1 MAASLRASKQG
12 LEILDRAR
20 RKKGWTKNEEA
31 WWQLALSSQ
40 ATLKRFLEG
49 KQRIKQDAFISLC
62 QAVGIEN
69 WEEIAEDNSI
79 QRTDSL
85 ISWFSYDDNWVGRE
99 EAIAQLSEKLRG
111 TCRVL
116 ILTGITGIGKTAS
129 AERLAVEL
137 QGYWTECCG
146 VNFDDKERVTDFAS
160 VAAELLTG
168 WKETVTPE
176 ERTNPQQLLYRL
188 VKHLREHRYLL
199 LIDALERILKGN
211 EETGWSG
218 LADEWWERFFEQ
230 LMTAESC
237 QSRVILTSQVKSRQL
252 EEIGYRY
259 PNFCYMENL
268 SGLTELEQLALFEKI
283 GLEVG
288 ETSPHRQY
296 LERIG
301 AAYEGH
307 PLALRVIAGE
317 IANSPFKGNVV
328 AYWKKYGH
336 EIEAVEQARQQEKVE
351 SAEERFRLAGY
362 SPRLQTAVKRR
373 VERTLE
379 RLAKE
384 VFNAYLLLC
393 HGSVYRHPVPE
404 AAWLRGLKRL
414 GYDEQQQQAALDALR
429 SRYLLEELIDGN
441 DDWLLRQHNLIR
453 SVAMEHLKNLK
464 TREQPA

>member
-1 MAASLRASKQG
+1 MAASLRASEQG
-12 LEILDRAR
+12 LEIVDHAR
-20 RKKGWTKNEEA
+20 RKKGWTKTEEA
-31 WWQLALSSQ
+31 WWGLAFSSQ
-40 ATLKRFLEG
+40 ATLKRFLQG
-49 KQRIKQDAFISLC
+49 KPIKRDAFISLC

-69 WEEIAEDNSI
+69 WEEIAEDSSI
-79 QRTDSL
+79 QPTNSL

-99 EAIAQLSEKLRG
+99 EAIAHLSKKLRG
-111 TCRVL
+111 SCRVL
-116 ILTGITGIGKTAS
+116 ILTGMTGIGKTAL
-129 AERLAVEL
+129 AECLAVEL
-137 QGYWTECCG
+137 QGNWTECCR

-160 VAAELLTG
+160 VAAELLAG
-168 WKETVTPE
+168 WHETVMPE
-176 ERTNPQQLLYRL
+176 EGANPQQLLYRL
-188 VKHLREHRYLL
+188 VKRLREHRYLL

-218 LADEWWERFFEQ
+218 FEDEWWERFFEQ

-259 PNFCYMENL
+259 PNFCCMENL
-268 SGLTELEQLALFEKI
+268 RGLTELEQLALFEKI

-336 EIEAVEQARQQEKVE
+336 EIEAVEQARQQETVD

-362 SPRLQTAVKRR
+362 NPTLQTAVKRR

-379 RLAKE
+379 RLANE

-404 AAWLRGLKRL
+404 TAWLRGLRRL
-414 GYDEQQQQAALDALR
+414 GYDEQQQQAALDAIR
-429 SRYLLEELIDGN
+429 DRYLLEELIDDN
-441 DDWLLRQHNLIR
+441 NDWLLRQHNLIR
-453 SVAMEHLKNLK
+453 SVALENLKNLT

>member
-1 MAASLRASKQG
+1 MAVSLRASKQG
-12 LEILDRAR
+12 LEIVDRAR

-31 WWQLALSSQ
+31 WWGLAFSSQ
-40 ATLKRFLEG
+40 ATLKRFLQG
-49 KQRIKQDAFISLC
+49 KPIKRDAFISLC

-69 WEEIAEDNSI
+69 WEEITEDNSV
-79 QRTDSL
+79 QQTNSL
-85 ISWFSYDDNWVGRE
+85 ISWFSYDDNWVGRG

-116 ILTGITGIGKTAS
+116 ILTGITGIGKTTL

-137 QGYWTECCG
+137 QGYWTECCRL
-146 VNFDDKERVTDFAS
+146 NFDDKERVTDFAS
-160 VAAELLTG
+160 VAAELLAG
-168 WKETVTPE
+168 WHETVMPE
-176 ERTNPQQLLYRL
+176 ERANPQQLLNRL
-188 VKHLREHRYLL
+188 VKRLREHRYLV

-218 LADEWWERFFEQ
+218 FADEWWERFFEQ
-230 LMTAESC
+230 LMVAESC

-259 PNFCYMENL
+259 PNFCYIENL

-288 ETSPHRQY
+288 ETSSHRLY
-296 LERIG
+296 LQRIG

-317 IANSPFKGNVV
+317 ITNSPFKGNVV

-336 EIEAVEQARQQEKVE
+336 EIEAVEQAHQQEEVE
-351 SAEERFRLAGY
+351 SAEERFWLAGY
-362 SPRLQTAVKRR
+362 SSTLQTAVKRR
-373 VERTLE
+373 VEQTLE

-404 AAWLRGLKRL
+404 TAWLKGLKRL
-414 GYDEQQQQAALDALR
+414 GYAGQQQQAALDALR
-429 SRYLLEELIDGN
+429 DRYLLEELIDDN
-441 DDWLLRQHNLIR
+441 NDWLLRQHNLIH
-453 SVAMEHLKNLK
+453 SVALEHLKNLTTK
-464 TREQPA
+464 EQPA

>member
-1 MAASLRASKQG
+1 MAATLRASKQG
-12 LEILDRAR
+12 LELLDRAR
-20 RKKGWTKNEEA
+20 RKKGWTATAKSWCETA
-31 WWQLALSSQ
+31 QTSV
-40 ATLKRFLEG
+40 ATLKRFRRGLPV
-49 KQRIKQDAFISLC
+49 QQDAFIGIC
-62 QAVGIEN
+62 KAVGIEN
-69 WEEIAEDNSI
+69 WEAIVD
-79 QRTDSL
+79 DS
-85 ISWFSYDDNWVGRE
+85 SQPQADSRPEFSQYDDAWVGRE
-99 EAIAQLSEKLRG
+99 QQVAELSEKLRA
-111 TCRVL
+111 TYRLL
-116 ILTGITGIGKTAS
+116 ILVGITGIGKTAL

-137 QGYWTECCG
+137 QGYWNECCR

-160 VAAELLTG
+160 VAAQLLMA

-176 ERTNPQQLLYRL
+176 EGTKPQQLLYRL
-188 VKHLREHRYLL
+188 VKRLREHRYLV

-218 LADEWWERFFEQ
+218 FADEWWERFFEQ

-252 EEIGYRY
+252 EEIRYRY
-259 PNFCYMENL
+259 PNFCNLENL
-268 SGLTELEQLALFEKI
+268 SGLTELERLALFEKI

-288 ETSPHRQY
+288 QTSPHRQY
-296 LERIG
+296 LPRIG

-336 EIEAVEQARQQEKVE
+336 EIEAVEQARQQEEVE
-351 SAEERFRLAGY
+351 SAEERFRLGGY
-362 SPRLQTAVKRR
+362 SPTLQTAVKRR

-379 RLAKE
+379 RLAEE

-404 AAWLRGLKRL
+404 SAWLRGLKRL
-414 GYDEQQQQAALDALR
+414 GYAEQQQQAALDALR
-429 SRYLLEELIDGN
+429 DRYLLEELIDDN
-441 DDWLLRQHNLIR
+441 NDWLLRQHNLIR
-453 SVAMEHLKNLK
+453 TVALERLKNLT